1 MESWNHGIIQL
12 LFSIIHIHLGRSF
25 VKNIKILKLSI
36 LYTRYFL
43 LIMSS
48 TQNGGAALVSASASA
63 STAPSSSSDNQSN
76 QQISRVPT
84 YACFQHATKVAIL
97 EDKPIILDYWTSS
110 LDKTCLIGV
119 RSNNEKLLVKSEDEY
134 TSPIAKIFKVD
145 TEYIIVT
152 ANSVYIVS
160 ADISTRRIN

>member
-1 MESWNHGIIQL
+1 
-12 LFSIIHIHLGRSF
+12 
-25 VKNIKILKLSI
+25 
-36 LYTRYFL
+36 
-43 LIMSS
+43 MSS
-48 TQNGGAALVSASASA
+48 AQTGGGAVVA
-63 STAPSSSSDNQSN
+63 SSSSSSAGGDSAAQ

-97 EDKPIILDYWTSS
+97 EDKPIVLDYWTSS
-110 LDKTCLIGV
+110 LEKSCLIGV

-152 ANSVYIVS
+152 ANSIYIVA

>member
-1 MESWNHGIIQL
+1 MTTQFE
-12 LFSIIHIHLGRSF
+12 IIHADYLAILLVR
-25 VKNIKILKLSI
+25 KEYKDLKIVYSI
-36 LYTRYFL
+36 YVFL
-43 LIMSS
+43 TTM
-48 TQNGGAALVSASASA
+48 
-63 STAPSSSSDNQSN
+63 SSSSMVSSSGATDTQQQ
-76 QQISRVPT
+76 QQISRIPT

-134 TSPIAKIFKVD
+134 TSPIAKIFKVE

-152 ANSVYIVS
+152 ANSIYVVS

>member
-1 MESWNHGIIQL
+1 MQFEIVHADYLAILVRKEYKDLKIVY
-12 LFSIIHIHLGRSF
+12 SIY
-25 VKNIKILKLSI
+25 V
-36 LYTRYFL
+36 FL
-43 LIMSS
+43 TTTM
-48 TQNGGAALVSASASA
+48 
-63 STAPSSSSDNQSN
+63 SSSSMVSSSGGTDTQQQQQQ

-134 TSPIAKIFKVD
+134 TSPIAKIFKVE

-152 ANSVYIVS
+152 ANSIYVVS